1 MWSWS
6 YGSWNYIN
14 LCNQCPSPLTLWVRT
29 LLRWGV
35 LDITL
40 CDKVCLWLA
49 AGQWFSLGT
58 PLSPNNKTDLHNIT
72 EILLKVAL
80 NTMNP
85 SPPLTHLFTVLLCSL
100 ILSVPN
106 PSCVNWENVFIF
118 HWKSNSDSFDASCIS
133 KSWYIILCHCFFFN
147 NLHTKNITYCQGLAL
162 PFYRILF
169 KDNSFWTEL

>member
-1 MWSWS
+1 MAFCQW
-6 YGSWNYIN
+6 
-14 LCNQCPSPLTLWVRT
+14 
-29 LLRWGV
+29 WGV
-35 LDITL
+35 LDTKL
-40 CDKVCLWLA
+40 CDKVCQWLA
-49 AGQWFSLGT
+49 ARRWFSPGT
-58 PLSPNNKTDLHNIT
+58 PVSSTNKTDRHDTTKNIV
-72 EILLKVAL
+72 ESGVKYHEPL
-80 NTMNP
+80 
-85 SPPLTHLFTVLLCSL
+85 PPLTHLFTVLLCSL

-162 PFYRILF
+162 PFYRVLF